1 MRKLFFTPH
10 YPYYAPKS
18 TTADTS
24 APRTSSQTT
33 HLITDHDAPF
43 HALQNL
49 TLLHEAPPPHSTPT
63 STHPHPTPKPLNTF
77 TIGIGSNKGQSFR
90 IFNQLF
96 LWLARHRSFTILSTS
111 PIYQNPAFGYTKQSD
126 FYNATLTLQ
135 TPLSLREVFG
145 VIFYLERKFARPRIR
160 EFKNAPRTLDI
171 DLIFFNH
178 LKLNYPHL
186 KLPHPYWKQ
195 RESVIIPL
203 VLQKMREEK

>member
-10 YPYYAPKS
+10 YPYHAPKP
-18 TTADTS
+18 TTATL
-24 APRTSSQTT
+24 APHTSSQTT
-33 HLITDHDAPF
+33 TLTDHDAPF
-43 HALQNL
+43 HTPQN
-49 TLLHEAPPPHSTPT
+49 PT
-63 STHPHPTPKPLNTF
+63 SPHKAPSPTTQAPLQPRATPKPLNTF

-111 PIYQNPAFGYTKQSD
+111 PIYQNPAFGYTPQSD

-135 TPLSLREVFG
+135 TPLSLREVFSI
-145 VIFYLERKFARPRIR
+145 IFYLERKFARPRIR
-160 EFKNAPRTLDI
+160 EFKNAPSTIDI

>member
-10 YPYYAPKS
+10 YPYHAPKL
-18 TTADTS
+18 TTADTPT
-24 APRTSSQTT
+24 PRTSSQTT
-33 HLITDHDAPF
+33 TLTDHDAPF
-43 HALQNL
+43 CALQNP
-49 TLLHEAPPPHSTPT
+49 TSPHEAPSRTTRDLIQPHHAT
-63 STHPHPTPKPLNTF
+63 KPLNTF

-111 PIYQNPAFGYTKQSD
+111 PIYQNPAFGYTKQRD

-135 TPLSLREVFG
+135 TPLSLREVFSI
-145 VIFYLERKFARPRIR
+145 IFYLERKFARPRIR

>member
-1 MRKLFFTPH
+1 MRKLFFTPN
-10 YPYYAPKS
+10 YPYHAPKP
-18 TTADTS
+18 TAANTS
-24 APRTSSQTT
+24 APCTSSQTT

-43 HALQNL
+43 HALQNPPSP
-49 TLLHEAPPPHSTPT
+49 HEAPSRTTRDLIQPHHAT
-63 STHPHPTPKPLNTF
+63 KPLNTF

-111 PIYQNPAFGYTKQSD
+111 PIYQNPAFGYTPQSD

-145 VIFYLERKFARPRIR
+145 IIFYLERKFARPRIR

>member
-10 YPYYAPKS
+10 YPYHAPKP
-18 TTADTS
+18 TPADTS

-43 HALQNL
+43 HTLQN
-49 TLLHEAPPPHSTPT
+49 PT
-63 STHPHPTPKPLNTF
+63 SPHKTPSPTTQAPLHPHATPKPLNTF

-111 PIYQNPAFGYTKQSD
+111 PIYQNPAFGYTNQRD

-135 TPLSLREVFG
+135 TPLSLREVFSI
-145 VIFYLERKFARPRIR
+145 IFYLERKFARPRIR

>member
-1 MRKLFFTPH
+1 MRKLFFTP
-10 YPYYAPKS
+10 YYLYRAPKLPMHR
-18 TTADTS
+18 

-33 HLITDHDAPF
+33 TLTDHDAPF
-43 HALQNL
+43 HAPQNP
-49 TLLHEAPPPHSTPT
+49 THKAPSPT
-63 STHPHPTPKPLNTF
+63 TQALIQPRPAPKSLNTF
-77 TIGIGSNKGQSFR
+77 TIGIGSNKGQSFK
-90 IFNQLF
+90 IFTQLF
-96 LWLARHRSFTILSTS
+96 LWLARHRGFTILSTS
-111 PIYQNPAFGYTKQSD
+111 PIYQNPAFGYTKQRD

-135 TPLSLREVFG
+135 TPLSLREVFSI
-145 VIFYLERKFARPRIR
+145 IFYLERKFARPRIR

>member
-10 YPYYAPKS
+10 YPYHAPKP

-24 APRTSSQTT
+24 APCTSSQTT
-33 HLITDHDAPF
+33 TLTDHDAPF
-43 HALQNL
+43 HTLQNH
-49 TLLHEAPPPHSTPT
+49 TSPHKAPSPTTRDLIRPHHAT
-63 STHPHPTPKPLNTF
+63 KPLNTF

-90 IFNQLF
+90 IFTQLF

-111 PIYQNPAFGYTKQSD
+111 PIYQNPAFGYTKQRD

-135 TPLSLREVFG
+135 TPLSLREVFSI
-145 VIFYLERKFARPRIR
+145 IFYLERKFARPRIR

>member
-10 YPYYAPKS
+10 YPYHAPKL

-33 HLITDHDAPF
+33 TLTDHDAPF
-43 HALQNL
+43 HALQN
-49 TLLHEAPPPHSTPT
+49 PT
-63 STHPHPTPKPLNTF
+63 SPHKAPSPTTQAPLHPRATPKPLNTF

-90 IFNQLF
+90 IFTQLF

-111 PIYQNPAFGYTKQSD
+111 PIYQNPAFGYTKQRD

-145 VIFYLERKFARPRIR
+145 IIFYLERKFARPRIR